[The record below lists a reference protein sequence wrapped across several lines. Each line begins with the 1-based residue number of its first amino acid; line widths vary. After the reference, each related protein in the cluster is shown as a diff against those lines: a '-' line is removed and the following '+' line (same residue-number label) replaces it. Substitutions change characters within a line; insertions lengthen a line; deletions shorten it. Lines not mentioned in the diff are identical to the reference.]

1 VEGVSRNA
9 ASSVV
14 LEGRG
19 NWEEVPPASGT
30 VDFGRVIPSLAGTER
45 KNKLNLTSP
54 IWEKHL
60 NIKTASCW
68 YQIAGLG
75 ARE

>member
-1 VEGVSRNA
+1 MRF
-9 ASSVV
+9 
-14 LEGRG
+14 LQLC
-19 NWEEVPPASGT
+19 GT
-30 VDFGRVIPSLAGTER
+30 VDFGRVISSLAGIER

-60 NIKTASCW
+60 NIRMASCW
-68 YQIAGLG
+68 YQAVGLG